1 MLRNW
6 LRALTL
12 KWISLLYFK
21 IVINFVKLI
30 YKLIMTQKY
39 SIELIE
45 EHDAVNFYSIHLGE
59 EELSWILPAMK
70 RSSIIEARRTK
81 VSPEVRRRVDLSF
94 LIVDRIYS
102 ILEEQG
108 LKQKDLANMLGKK
121 ESEISKWMRGT
132 HNFTIETI
140 SSIEKVLGNPIL
152 QVIGVWKTIF
162 VTCNFDFWLNWL
174 LT

>member
-1 MLRNW
+1 
-6 LRALTL
+6 
-12 KWISLLYFK
+12 
-21 IVINFVKLI
+21 
-30 YKLIMTQKY
+30 
-39 SIELIE
+39 
-45 EHDAVNFYSIHLGE
+45 
-59 EELSWILPAMK
+59 MK

-152 QVIGVWKTIF
+152 QVIGV
-162 VTCNFDFWLNWL
+162 
-174 LT
+174 